1 VVSRALA
8 HHYHNNEE
16 ENCLHASSV
25 GTFFETIFS
34 TSAQFSIH
42 AAANKTLC
50 AELAQA
56 VVRYSAW
63 RDDEEHIA
71 VHELRSFLC
80 SLCSFRS
87 LQKRIQVWFRA
98 VPTMHQTLLKEVAAA
113 LNSDPHAAGM
123 VSSAAFC
130 RACDASGLPLSHAEC
145 FMLGQL
151 LTRRRPSLAH
161 GAAAGAGGNIYS
173 SAEGGPTNAFVDV
186 ALLQRI
192 KTGDFLHAAL

>member
-1 VVSRALA
+1 MSRALA
-8 HHYHNNEE
+8 HHPNEE

-25 GTFFETIFS
+25 GTLFETIFS
-34 TSAQFSIH
+34 TSAQFSTH
-42 AAANKTLC
+42 VAANKTLC
-50 AELAQA
+50 TELAQA

-98 VPTMHQTLLKEVAAA
+98 VPGMHQTLLKEVAAA
-113 LNSDPHAAGM
+113 LNGDPHAAGM

-151 LTRRRPSLAH
+151 LTRRRPHAP
-161 GAAAGAGGNIYS
+161 GAAGGNVHS